1 MSELLYQ
8 VRLDVTEDVAQE
20 VRNKNY
26 HKLNEN
32 IDAIIKNWTSD
43 AGFED

>member
-8 VRLDVTEDVAQE
+8 VRLDVTEDIAQE

-26 HKLNEN
+26 FKQNKR
-32 IDAIIKNWTSD
+32 IK
-43 AGFED
+43 